1 MLSNGNQHRVGWNSR
16 MRSGL
21 VAGLACLL
29 GLALPGSAAQA
40 LQFDQMTVSPTEVIV
55 GGRGPIVKGD
65 TDRLQRALA
74 AVPPGQ
80 RLLGLAFDSPGGNVV
95 EGEQLA
101 KLIRA
106 RGLAVVIPSNSK
118 CVSACFL
125 LLAASPRRLAASD
138 ALVGVHSAS
147 EEGQETDT
155 SLAVTTLMARVA
167 SEMGIPPAII
177 GKMVS
182 TKAASVEWL
191 THADLISM
199 DVTIFDNDAPSA
211 ARQAST
217 QAGTE
222 IAPGPMPAAPQP
234 RPQTE
239 PLPQQALNQPPAILA
254 PPPSAVP
261 PTAYASG
268 RDDRRA
274 WNTWLA
280 GQSGPYRDGAVF
292 ALGQFEMARVAS
304 CYGPQGASRG
314 DFTTGCESARQRLA
328 GVEVRLRANPDYAAG
343 WNGTGIGTTTAA
355 TQPIRPTQPMEAEYE
370 GAYFCGRQVAHL
382 TLTVFTA
389 GDGPRRRAMF
399 SFGPGPTSPNM
410 PRGAFIVEGAIDLNG
425 GEMSLTPVKW
435 VSQPGSYNWLGLS
448 GRSTDGGR
456 TFAGR
461 IIDST
466 NLCTIFTLQRASD
479 SAPGR

>member
-1 MLSNGNQHRVGWNSR
+1 

-65 TDRLQRALA
+65 TDRLQHALA
-74 AVPPGQ
+74 AVPPSQ
-80 RLLGLAFDSPGGNVV
+80 RLLGLALDSPGGNVV

-211 ARQAST
+211 ARQATHASRHRDRAWPDARGT
-217 QAGTE
+217 ATRVTDCATSSAG
-222 IAPGPMPAAPQP
+222 PQPAAANY
-234 RPQTE
+234 RP
-239 PLPQQALNQPPAILA
+239 AAIGRPADSL
-254 PPPSAVP
+254 
-261 PTAYASG
+261 
-268 RDDRRA
+268 
-274 WNTWLA
+274 
-280 GQSGPYRDGAVF
+280 
-292 ALGQFEMARVAS
+292 
-304 CYGPQGASRG
+304 
-314 DFTTGCESARQRLA
+314 
-328 GVEVRLRANPDYAAG
+328 RLRP
-343 WNGTGIGTTTAA
+343 
-355 TQPIRPTQPMEAEYE
+355 
-370 GAYFCGRQVAHL
+370 
-382 TLTVFTA
+382 
-389 GDGPRRRAMF
+389 
-399 SFGPGPTSPNM
+399 
-410 PRGAFIVEGAIDLNG
+410 
-425 GEMSLTPVKW
+425 
-435 VSQPGSYNWLGLS
+435 
-448 GRSTDGGR
+448 
-456 TFAGR
+456 
-461 IIDST
+461 
-466 NLCTIFTLQRASD
+466 
-479 SAPGR
+479 